1 MRADE
6 EKGKSDA
13 VLDQVREGIASR
25 KLKAAAVHVGL
36 VTGDRPEVL
45 PSTHL
50 RKPCYDFSFL

>member
-6 EKGKSDA
+6 QKGKSDA
-13 VLDQVREGIASR
+13 VLSLIREGIASR

-45 PSTHL
+45 PSTL
-50 RKPCYDFSFL
+50 V